1 MKKLL
6 LILTVV
12 FVSVTSWADINPYAY
27 GLSSSLSA
35 DKQTLTF
42 TYYLNADAYNDG
54 QGGKPDGVQIYLV
67 NKVTGERVGSA
78 VTNGGIKQGK
88 NTASCSTANLP
99 KNVELT
105 WEVVVHGNSPAS
117 PTIAR
122 TKPTFQ
128 PVSVHGIA
136 VDNDHN
142 SPNFGKIFITES
154 SASTP
159 SGYSWIDPDHQRS
172 LIEYDPATMYKSGV
186 LVATLKA
193 HQKKYQ
199 AYASTTNFSN
209 PDPHRVRISN
219 DGRIF
224 VTSYS
229 TGGDVAVWEY
239 KENGRYDR
247 LITKNTSQ
255 RVVAMDVKGSGSDLK
270 LLLCEVVTNNPLGGS
285 RSQLCIREFPIGIYT
300 ASRDMNSVS
309 PKFYYNDYRT
319 SSTYPS
325 LIYQSLTNN
334 NNWSLYTEGL
344 INIAYGSGNS
354 VWLKMDFFINTS
366 TYARIIYFDG
376 NNSGETYKDDNG
388 NAVAPNPPSGIK
400 VHPFTYSNY
409 GGDALFFREL
419 YTC

>member
-42 TYYLNADAYNDG
+42 TYYLNADAHNDG
-54 QGGKPDGVQIYLV
+54 PGGKTDGVQIYLV

-88 NTASCSTANLP
+88 NIASCSTANLP

-142 SPNFGKIFITES
+142 SPDFGKIFITES

-159 SGYSWIDPDHQRS
+159 SGYGWIDANYQRS
-172 LIEYDPATMYKSGV
+172 LIEYDPATMYQSGV

-219 DGRIF
+219 
-224 VTSYS
+224 
-229 TGGDVAVWEY
+229 
-239 KENGRYDR
+239 
-247 LITKNTSQ
+247 
-255 RVVAMDVKGSGSDLK
+255 
-270 LLLCEVVTNNPLGGS
+270 
-285 RSQLCIREFPIGIYT
+285 
-300 ASRDMNSVS
+300 
-309 PKFYYNDYRT
+309 
-319 SSTYPS
+319 
-325 LIYQSLTNN
+325 
-334 NNWSLYTEGL
+334 
-344 INIAYGSGNS
+344 AYFCYI
-354 VWLKMDFFINTS
+354 L
-366 TYARIIYFDG
+366 
-376 NNSGETYKDDNG
+376 
-388 NAVAPNPPSGIK
+388 
-400 VHPFTYSNY
+400 
-409 GGDALFFREL
+409 
-419 YTC
+419 